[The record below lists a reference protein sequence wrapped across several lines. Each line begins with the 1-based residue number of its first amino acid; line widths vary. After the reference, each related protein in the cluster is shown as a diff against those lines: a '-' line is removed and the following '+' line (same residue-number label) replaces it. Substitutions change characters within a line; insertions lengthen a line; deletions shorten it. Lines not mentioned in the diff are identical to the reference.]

1 MDPAIL
7 LFGLRILSAML
18 LLAFVGGIA
27 WLIYQ
32 DMKATAQVLTRRQQ
46 QYGQLRPIDDPAG
59 AAPYP
64 LLPVTGIGRAA
75 SNLIVLNSNYI
86 SNEHALITLRG
97 QQWWLE
103 DLKSRNGTTLNGI
116 LLTEATV
123 ISPGDIIGIGN
134 TDFKFELPDNG
145 LGGKDE

>member
-1 MDPAIL
+1 MEPAIL
-7 LFGLRILSAML
+7 LFVLRILSAVL
-18 LLAFVGGIA
+18 LLAFVGAIG

-32 DMKATAQVLTRRQQ
+32 DMRTTAQVLARRQQ
-46 QYGQLRPIDDPAG
+46 HYGQLRPIDPAG
-59 AAPYP
+59 ASPYP

-75 SNLIVLNSNYI
+75 SNLVVLNSNYI

-103 DLKSRNGTTLNGI
+103 DLKSRNGTTLNGV

-134 TDFKFELPDNG
+134 INFKFELSDNG
-145 LGGKDE
+145 LGEKDE